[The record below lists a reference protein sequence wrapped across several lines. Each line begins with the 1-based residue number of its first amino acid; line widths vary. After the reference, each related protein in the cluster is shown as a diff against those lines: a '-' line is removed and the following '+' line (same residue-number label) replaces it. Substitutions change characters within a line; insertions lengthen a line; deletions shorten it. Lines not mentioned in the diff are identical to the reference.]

1 MILLSG
7 RQDLSRS
14 RDIMDMEMED
24 TSATM
29 LNVPPEIHFTKSIDM
44 ALVLTVICM
53 TLSRSNSLYAVSH
66 FVEGFSDIVNKAF
79 AYKNL
84 LSNRKYFARIF
95 RLDNIE
101 CSL

>member
-7 RQDLSRS
+7 QFRQDLSRS

-29 LNVPPEIHFTKSIDM
+29 PNVLLEIHFTKSIDM
-44 ALVLTVICM
+44 ALAL

-79 AYKNL
+79 A
-84 LSNRKYFARIF
+84 
-95 RLDNIE
+95 
-101 CSL
+101 